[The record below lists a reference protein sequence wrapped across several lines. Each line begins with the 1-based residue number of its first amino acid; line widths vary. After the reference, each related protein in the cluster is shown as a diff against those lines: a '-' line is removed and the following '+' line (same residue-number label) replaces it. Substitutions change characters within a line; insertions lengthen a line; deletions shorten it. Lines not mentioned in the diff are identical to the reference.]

1 MPTVRL
7 CLTLPCRQK
16 QATNAQ
22 PQTNPIHSPS
32 KQQTANH
39 MIGIDFAFTHY
50 SPHSVAVMASGQRQR
65 KAILIRGLAVET
77 HKVHKTCCQFI
88 VPLYP

>member
-1 MPTVRL
+1 MPAKTSDK
-7 CLTLPCRQK
+7 CPTANKPHP
-16 QATNAQ
+16 Q
-22 PQTNPIHSPS
+22 P
-32 KQQTANH
+32 QQTANH

>member
-1 MPTVRL
+1 
-7 CLTLPCRQK
+7 
-16 QATNAQ
+16 
-22 PQTNPIHSPS
+22 
-32 KQQTANH
+32 

-77 HKVHKTCCQFI
+77 HKVRKTCCQFI
-88 VPLYP
+88 VPFYP